1 MSTETLPAWFWL
13 IYYSFLLITFGTVIY
28 SLIRKRNIRMSITGI
43 VFLMTVPVISLL
55 GCIGRGEGQ
64 NEFEYIF
71 AQFLQGAVWSIYVVI
86 GYLFLIVWWFVSFF
100 NNKNMKLQGKF

>member
-13 IYYSFLLITFGTVIY
+13 IYYSFLFITFGTVIY
-28 SLIRKRNIRMSITGI
+28 SLIRKSNFRMSITLI

-86 GYLFLIVWWFVSFF
+86 GYLFLVIWWFVFSLS
-100 NNKNMKLQGKF
+100 NKKIRNVKG

>member
-1 MSTETLPAWFWL
+1 
-13 IYYSFLLITFGTVIY
+13 
-28 SLIRKRNIRMSITGI
+28 MSITLI

-86 GYLFLIVWWFVSFF
+86 GYLFLVIWWFVFSLS
-100 NNKNMKLQGKF
+100 NKKIRNVKG